1 MSPADLEDLQ
11 RLYAGSVDPWN
22 FRESA
27 YEQAKFAATRDALAR
42 PRYAACLELGCGNGE
57 LARHVAPLCD
67 RYVGVDAVEIAVAE
81 ARRAV
86 PAATFLTGVLPEDLP
101 AGSFDLLILSEV
113 LYFFE
118 SDAIRDLARRIH
130 RRWPR
135 AEIVCV
141 CYLGPTEQALTG
153 AQAFEAF
160 AGALPER
167 RFETIA
173 RTKDYC
179 IARSLAEAGDDA

>member
-67 RYVGVDAVEIAVAE
+67 RYVGVDAVEIAHVEDESRRLSTGRPDLPHDGIDTGFVEVRDRNPGALVRE
-81 ARRAV
+81 EMRGRPPHATRRAGHEHD
-86 PAATFLTGVLPEDLP
+86 PIGDGATQLAQARHRASISDRRLVGP
-101 AGSFDLLILSEV
+101 AGLEPATS
-113 LYFFE
+113 
-118 SDAIRDLARRIH
+118 
-130 RRWPR
+130 
-135 AEIVCV
+135 
-141 CYLGPTEQALTG
+141 
-153 AQAFEAF
+153 
-160 AGALPER
+160 
-167 RFETIA
+167 
-173 RTKDYC
+173 
-179 IARSLAEAGDDA
+179 